1 MVLIGLHLRDFA
13 LAERAD
19 LELLAG
25 LTVITGETGAGKSV
39 LIQALAFALGAA
51 PDLAMIRPEAQR
63 AQVEALFDLSDAA
76 VLGSVEQVLLA
87 AEIPFDGELII
98 RRIVSRP
105 QNGRGR
111 LSARLRIND
120 HAAPIATLRE
130 IAPMLADIHGQRD
143 NLSVLRPQQQLFMLD
158 RFAGLDS
165 ERGEI
170 AGLVRRL
177 QAVDR
182 QLADLSG
189 NERERARRIALLQ
202 HEAEEIEAAGLSAG
216 EDDALHALHT
226 RLVHAQR
233 LAQEADT
240 ARVALETDTLAD
252 ALSALRRMSA
262 MDPGAEP
269 LAGYL
274 EAAAEYVAEAQRELR
289 EYADRLSLDAGQLSE
304 VEERLALIAD
314 MQRRYG
320 DTVAEIIAYGERA
333 AQEAMELDQ
342 SAQSVDELSTEAETL
357 AAEAAVAGAALS
369 DSRRRAAQVLL
380 KQVQAECDAL
390 RLANAR
396 LELRFEPLPAAGA
409 SRGLDLSEDADARIP
424 QRVGADHV
432 EADGSAQSSVGF
444 DQTGIERVEMLVS
457 FNPESPTQPLR
468 RVASGGETARL
479 TLALK
484 AALGETDDIPLLV
497 FDEVDVGLGGRSGGI
512 IGDRLRRLAER
523 RQVICITH
531 LPQVAAR
538 AKQHVTVAKS
548 ADGDGTRVDVRTLD
562 RDATL
567 VELADM
573 LGGDSIANRASAAE
587 LLRDAAVSA

>member
-1 MVLIGLHLRDFA
+1 MLIGLHLRDFA

-19 LELLAG
+19 LELAAG

-51 PDLAMIRPEAQR
+51 PDLAMIRPGAQR
-63 AQVEALFDLSDAA
+63 AQVEALFDLSDAEVRA
-76 VLGSVEQVLLA
+76 SVEQVLLA

-105 QNGRGR
+105 QNGSGR
-111 LSARLRIND
+111 LSARLRLND
-120 HAAPIATLRE
+120 HATPIATLRE
-130 IAPMLADIHGQRD
+130 IALMLADIHGQRD
-143 NLSVLRPQQQLFMLD
+143 NLSVLRPQQQLLMLD

-165 ERGEI
+165 RRGEF

-202 HEAEEIEAAGLSAG
+202 HEAEEIDAAGLKPG

-240 ARVALETDTLAD
+240 ARLALETDTLAD
-252 ALSALRRMSA
+252 ALSAVRRMST

-269 LAGYL
+269 LAAHL

-289 EYADRLSLDAGQLSE
+289 EYADRLQLDAGQLSE
-304 VEERLALIAD
+304 VEERLAVIAE

-333 AQEAMELDQ
+333 AAEAMELDQ
-342 SAQSVDELSTEAETL
+342 SAQSIDELQAEADTL
-357 AAEAAVAGAALS
+357 AAEAAIAGTALS
-369 DSRRRAAQVLL
+369 DSRRKSAQDLL
-380 KQVQAECDAL
+380 NQIQTECESL

-396 LELRFEPLPAAGA
+396 LELRFEPLPVTGGR
-409 SRGLDLSEDADARIP
+409 SLDLRDGTDAQIP
-424 QRVGADHV
+424 QRVGAGHV
-432 EADGSAQSSVGF
+432 QQDGSAQSEVGF

-457 FNPESPTQPLR
+457 FNPEAPTQPLR

-484 AALGETDDIPLLV
+484 AALGESDEIPLLV

-538 AKQHVTVAKS
+538 ALQHVTVAKS
-548 ADGDGTRVDVRTLD
+548 AEGDGTRVEVRTLD
-562 RDATL
+562 GDARL

-573 LGGDSIANRASAAE
+573 LGGDSVANRASAAE